1 MPILAAHNVSKT
13 YTLGKVKVPVL
24 KGVSFSIE
32 EGERVAILGRSG
44 SGKSTL
50 LHLLGGLDRPD
61 VMASYV
67 VPSAPPTKSMAK
79 GAVGVS
85 APIDVSVPTNSVQE
99 SITFNGR
106 ELSTFSNA
114 ELDSYRNHSVG
125 LVFQF
130 YHLFPELPVIENVL
144 ISPMIGL
151 GRIGY
156 SRKKDELTDRAQKL
170 LTRVGL
176 GDRLNHRPSELSGGE
191 RQRVAIARALI
202 NQPPVVLADEPTGN
216 LDQETGAH
224 ILDLLDEIQRE
235 SRQTMVIVT
244 HDAATAA
251 RADRV
256 VRLVDGKV
264 FDENN
269 TVSTSI

>member
-61 VMASYV
+61 TQVNSHASG
-67 VPSAPPTKSMAK
+67 PA
-79 GAVGVS
+79 
-85 APIDVSVPTNSVQE
+85 
-99 SITFNGR
+99 SITFKGR
-106 ELSTFSNA
+106 ELATFSDN
-114 ELDSYRNHSVG
+114 ELDAYRNISVG

-156 SRKKDELTDRAQKL
+156 SRKKDELTERAKTL
-170 LTRVGL
+170 LARVGL

-264 FDENN
+264 FDENI
-269 TVSTSI
+269 TVSTSN

>member
-24 KGVSFSIE
+24 RGVSFSIE

-61 VMASYV
+61 
-67 VPSAPPTKSMAK
+67 
-79 GAVGVS
+79 
-85 APIDVSVPTNSVQE
+85 TNLSDPA
-99 SITFNGR
+99 SITFKGR
-106 ELSTFSNA
+106 ELAKFSDN
-114 ELDSYRNHSVG
+114 ELDAYRNISVG

-264 FDENN
+264 SQA
-269 TVSTSI
+269 TSLVSQ

>member
-61 VMASYV
+61 VVRATVASPPIAAPRSTQSSV
-67 VPSAPPTKSMAK
+67 KGATEISAPVHSSTH
-79 GAVGVS
+79 V
-85 APIDVSVPTNSVQE
+85 DNSVQA

-156 SRKKDELTDRAQKL
+156 SRKKEELTDRAQKL

-264 FDENN
+264 
-269 TVSTSI
+269 SPIA